1 MVDTCIVTFCDF
13 LGYSRIILNNKGN
26 QSALNSELDK
36 LTSAIDEAEKFIK
49 ENSFKY
55 KFFTDN
61 LVLSTQIRA
70 HDKGEGPLGNI
81 LGALAMYQLVI
92 ASHGYFVRGGIEAG
106 YNFMDERIVFGD
118 ALITAHY
125 LESQKAIYPR
135 ILVGPELNSLID
147 EHKKW
152 YGNRTQ
158 SMPHNDV
165 LDFASK
171 ELFID
176 YLNGALS
183 YCEDDTNAIHPLV
196 KSHKKHI
203 ESNIKKF
210 SNDPDVFPKYEWL
223 RDYHNKFCKRIKAF
237 NQLTI

>member
-1 MVDTCIVTFCDF
+1 LPIVKFNRT
-13 LGYSRIILNNKGN
+13 LLIKSNNF
-26 QSALNSELDK
+26 E
-36 LTSAIDEAEKFIK
+36 
-49 ENSFKY
+49 Y

-61 LVLSTQIRA
+61 LVLSTKIEA
-70 HDKGEGPLGNI
+70 HDLGEGPLGNI

-106 YNFMDERIVFGD
+106 YNYMDDRIVFGD

-125 LESQKAIYPR
+125 LESKKAIHPR

-152 YGNRTQ
+152 YGNKTLN
-158 SMPHNDV
+158 MPHNDV
-165 LDFASK
+165 LNFASK

-176 YLNGALS
+176 YLNGSLS
-183 YCEDDTNAIHPLV
+183 FCDDDTNAIEPLI

-210 SNDPDVFPKYEWL
+210 SNDPNVLPKYEWL
-223 RDYHNKFCKRIKAF
+223 RDYHNEFCNSIQVF
-237 NQLTI
+237 NYLAI